1 MHLIAGRF
9 TGDVSCTPLP
19 VLGGVKCCSMI
30 QKVFRGVFEATPRL
44 FRGSLCVWGLALIR
58 SEPLREAVPDFL
70 SPWELALLR
79 QEGPGDA
86 NLPLPEH

>member
-1 MHLIAGRF
+1 MFQGMSEGI
-9 TGDVSCTPLP
+9 PW
-19 VLGGVKCCSMI
+19 
-30 QKVFRGVFEATPRL
+30 L
-44 FRGSLCVWGLALIR
+44 FRGSLCVWGLALSD

-70 SPWELALLR
+70 SPWELSFLK